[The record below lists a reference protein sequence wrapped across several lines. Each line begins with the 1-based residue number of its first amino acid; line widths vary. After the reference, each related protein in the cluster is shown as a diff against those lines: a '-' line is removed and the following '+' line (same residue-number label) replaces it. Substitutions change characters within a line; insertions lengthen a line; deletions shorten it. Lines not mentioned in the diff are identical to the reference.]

1 MLNKNRC
8 ILYAITDRTWLN
20 SRTLEDVVEQSLMGG
35 VDIVQLREKNLDFNA
50 FLDSAIKI
58 KRLTEKYRIPLIIND
73 NIDVCIQSNADGVHI
88 GQGDTPIVKAREILG
103 KDKIIGVTAKTIEQ
117 AQDAQLNGADYI
129 GVGAMFGST
138 TKKDAIPLTFEQ
150 LADIRKS
157 VTIPIIAIGGID
169 SDNIQR
175 FKNTGVNGIAVVS
188 AIYGQNDIKS
198 ATENLLSEIS
208 KFQQQY

>member
-20 SRTLEDVVEQSLMGG
+20 GRTLESLVEQSLMGG
-35 VDIVQLREKNLDFNA
+35 VDIVQLREKNLDFNS
-50 FLDSAIKI
+50 FLDSAIRI
-58 KRLTEKYRIPLIIND
+58 KRLTEKYGVPLIIND
-73 NIDVCIQSNADGVHI
+73 NIEVCIQSNADGVHI
-88 GQGDTPIVKAREILG
+88 GQGDTPLVKARQILG

-117 AQDAQLNGADYI
+117 AQEAQFNGADYI

-157 VTIPIIAIGGID
+157 VTIPIVAIGGITA
-169 SDNIQR
+169 DNIQK
-175 FKNTGVNGIAVVS
+175 FQNTGVDGIAVVS

-198 ATENLLSEIS
+198 ATENLLNEIS
-208 KFQQQY
+208 KF

>member
-35 VDIVQLREKNLDFNA
+35 VDIIQLREKNLDFNA

-103 KDKIIGVTAKTIEQ
+103 KDKIIGVTAKTIKQ

-157 VTIPIIAIGGID
+157 VTIPIVAIGGIA

-208 KFQQQY
+208 KF

>member
-157 VTIPIIAIGGID
+157 VTIPIVAIGGID

>member
-20 SRTLEDVVEQSLMGG
+20 RRTLEDVVEQSLIGG

-58 KRLTEKYRIPLIIND
+58 KRLTEKYRVPLIIND
-73 NIDVCIQSNADGVHI
+73 NIDVCIKSNADGVHI
-88 GQGDTPIVKAREILG
+88 GQGDIPLVKARKILG
-103 KDKIIGVTAKTIEQ
+103 DNKIIGVTTKTIEQ
-117 AQDAQLNGADYI
+117 AQEAQLNGADYI

-157 VTIPIIAIGGID
+157 VTIPIVAIGGITIE
-169 SDNIQR
+169 NINQ
-175 FKNTGVNGIAVVS
+175 FKNTGVDGIAVVS
-188 AIYGQNDIKS
+188 AIFGQNDIKS
-198 ATENLLSEIS
+198 ATEKLVDKIS
-208 KFQQQY
+208 KL

>member
-20 SRTLEDVVEQSLMGG
+20 GRTLEDVVEQSLMGG
-35 VDIVQLREKNLDFNA
+35 VDIIQLREKNLDFNS

-58 KRLTEKYRIPLIIND
+58 KKLTEKYGVPLIIND
-73 NIDVCIQSNADGVHI
+73 NVEVCIKSNADGVHI
-88 GQGDTPIVKAREILG
+88 GQGDMPLSKARNILG
-103 KDKIIGVTAKTIEQ
+103 NDKIIGVTAKTIEQ
-117 AQDAQLNGADYI
+117 AQKAQLNGADYI

-157 VTIPIIAIGGID
+157 VTIPIVAIGGINA
-169 SDNIQR
+169 DNINK
-175 FKNTGVNGIAVVS
+175 FVNTNIDGIAVVS
-188 AIYGQNDIKS
+188 AIYGQTDIKS
-198 ATENLLSEIS
+198 ATENLLNKIS
-208 KFQQQY
+208 NF

>member
-20 SRTLEDVVEQSLMGG
+20 GRTLEDVVEQSLIGG
-35 VDIVQLREKNLDFNA
+35 VDIVQLREKNLDFNT

-58 KRLTEKYRIPLIIND
+58 KKLTEKYQVPLIIND
-73 NIDVCIQSNADGVHI
+73 NIEVCIQSNADGVHL
-88 GQGDTPIVKAREILG
+88 GQGDTPLVKARKILG
-103 KDKIIGVTAKTIEQ
+103 NDKIIGVTAKTIEQ
-117 AQDAQLNGADYI
+117 AQEAQINGADYI

-157 VTIPIIAIGGID
+157 VTIPIVAIGGINA
-169 SDNIQR
+169 DNIQN
-175 FKNTGVNGIAVVS
+175 FKNTGIDGIAVVS
-188 AIYGQNDIKS
+188 AIFGQNDIKS
-198 ATENLLSEIS
+198 ATENLLDEIS
-208 KFQQQY
+208 KF